1 MYVYWYP
8 TDGVSTLSWWW
19 DLSAPEC
26 YAGGGVAT
34 GRAIHAGQ
42 VKG

>member
-1 MYVYWYP
+1 MFSP
-8 TDGVSTLSWWW
+8 TYGVSTLMWWW
-19 DLSAPEC
+19 SLSAPES

-34 GRAIHAGQ
+34 GRVTHAGQ